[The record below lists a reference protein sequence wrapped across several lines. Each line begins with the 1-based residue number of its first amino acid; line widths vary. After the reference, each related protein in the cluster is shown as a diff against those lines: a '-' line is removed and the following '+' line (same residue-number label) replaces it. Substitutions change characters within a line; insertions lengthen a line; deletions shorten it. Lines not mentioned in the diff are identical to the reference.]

1 MYFTINTSYK
11 KVMNKFLNEKLMP
24 VAAKMAANK
33 FLIAVRD
40 GITLA
45 MPLIIIGSLL
55 MVIATGF
62 AIPPLEKWLGDMG
75 IATYLWKGS
84 DSSFGLIGLVAS
96 FGIAHSLAKQ
106 YKVDGVSA
114 GIISLSTFIL
124 VTPFV
129 SGEAGNGMPTTYM
142 AAQGLFVAIVLGLI
156 NGWVY
161 QWFINHN
168 IQIKMPESV
177 PPAVS
182 KSFSAILPGAVLI
195 VGWLIVYGVLDAFG
209 LPNLHMI
216 AKTVLGVPLGLLGNN
231 IIGVV
236 VLVLCCSSL
245 WFVGLHGGNIV
256 NKIME
261 PIWLANLGENTE
273 AFRAGEP
280 LEHIFTTPFMDNFV
294 YIGGAGATIGLVLA
308 LAWLARRKHA
318 SKQAKTLAPL
328 TVVPGLFNINEPTM
342 FGLPVVLNILLLLP
356 FVLAPIVNLVVAYAA
371 MATGLVPLTYTAP
384 GWTTPPII
392 SGFLAT
398 GSIRAS
404 ILQIVLIVL
413 DILIYLPFIASVEK
427 RFKAEEEK
435 ETK

>member
-1 MYFTINTSYK
+1 
-11 KVMNKFLNEKLMP
+11 
-24 VAAKMAANK
+24 
-33 FLIAVRD
+33 
-40 GITLA
+40 
-45 MPLIIIGSLL
+45 
-55 MVIATGF
+55 
-62 AIPPLEKWLGDMG
+62 
-75 IATYLWKGS
+75 
-84 DSSFGLIGLVAS
+84 
-96 FGIAHSLAKQ
+96 
-106 YKVDGVSA
+106 
-114 GIISLSTFIL
+114 
-124 VTPFV
+124 
-129 SGEAGNGMPTTYM
+129 MPTTYM
-142 AAQGLFVAIVLGLI
+142 AAQGLFVAIILGLI

-177 PPAVS
+177 PPAIS
-182 KSFSAILPGAVLI
+182 KSFSAILPGAALL

-209 LPNLHMI
+209 LPNLHML
-216 AKTVLGVPLGLLGNN
+216 AKTVLGTPLGLLGNN
-231 IIGVV
+231 IIGVII
-236 VLVLCCSSL
+236 LVLCCSSL

-261 PIWLANLGENTE
+261 PIWLANLGENAE

-280 LEHIFTTPFMDNFV
+280 LKHIFTTPFMDNFV
-294 YIGGAGATIGLVLA
+294 YIGGAGASIGLVLA

-342 FGLPVVLNILLLLP
+342 FGLPVVLNILLLIP

-404 ILQIVLIVL
+404 VLQIVLIVL

-427 RFKAEEEK
+427 RFRAEEGK
-435 ETK
+435 QK

>member
-1 MYFTINTSYK
+1 
-11 KVMNKFLNEKLMP
+11 MNKFLNEKLMP

-75 IATYLWKGS
+75 IAAYLWKGS

-96 FGIAHSLAKQ
+96 FGIAHSLTKQ
-106 YKVDGVSA
+106 YQVDGVPA
-114 GIISLSTFIL
+114 GIVSLSTFIL

-142 AAQGLFVAIVLGLI
+142 AAQGLFVAIILGLI

-177 PPAVS
+177 PPAIS
-182 KSFSAILPGAVLI
+182 KSFSAILPGAALL

-209 LPNLHMI
+209 LPNLHML
-216 AKTVLGVPLGLLGNN
+216 AKTVLGTPLGLLGNN
-231 IIGVV
+231 IIGVII
-236 VLVLCCSSL
+236 LVLCCSLL

-261 PIWLANLGENTE
+261 PIWLSNLGENAE

-280 LEHIFTTPFMDNFV
+280 LKHIFTTPFMDNFV

-342 FGLPVVLNILLLLP
+342 FGLPVVLNILLLIP

-404 ILQIVLIVL
+404 VLQIVLIVL

-427 RFKAEEEK
+427 RFRAEEGK
-435 ETK
+435 QK

>member
-1 MYFTINTSYK
+1 
-11 KVMNKFLNEKLMP
+11 MNKFLNEKLMP
-24 VAAKMAANK
+24 VASKMASNK
-33 FLIAVRD
+33 FLIAIRD

-45 MPLIIIGSLL
+45 MPLLIIGSLL

-96 FGIAHSLAKQ
+96 FGIAYSLTKQ
-106 YKVDGVSA
+106 YNVDGVPS
-114 GIISLSTFIL
+114 GIVSLSTFIL
-124 VTPFV
+124 FTPFV
-129 SGEAGNGMPTTYM
+129 IGEAGNGMPTTYM

-168 IQIKMPESV
+168 IQIKMPDSV

-182 KSFSAILPGAVLI
+182 KSFSAILPGATLI
-195 VGWLIVYGVLDAFG
+195 VGWLIVYGVLDAFK

-216 AKTVLGVPLGLLGNN
+216 AKTVLGTPLGLLGNN

-236 VLVLCCSSL
+236 ILVMCCSGL

-261 PIWLANLGENTE
+261 PIWLTNLGENAE
-273 AFRAGEP
+273 AFKAGEN
-280 LEHIFTTPFMDNFV
+280 LQHIFTTPFIDNFV

-308 LAWLARRKHA
+308 LAWMARRKNA
-318 SKQAKTLAPL
+318 SKQAKTLTPI

-342 FGLPVVLNILLLLP
+342 FGIPVVLNILLLIP
-356 FVLAPIVNLVVAYAA
+356 FVVAPVVNLIISYLS
-371 MATGLVPLTYTAP
+371 MASGLVPLTYTAP
-384 GWTTPPII
+384 GWTTPPVI

-404 ILQIVLIVL
+404 ILQIILVVA
-413 DILIYLPFIASVEK
+413 DILLYLPFVAAVEK
-427 RFKAEEEK
+427 RFKADEEQAK
-435 ETK
+435 

>member
-1 MYFTINTSYK
+1 MRKGEKI
-11 KVMNKFLNEKLMP
+11 MNKFLNEKLMP
-24 VAAKMAANK
+24 VASKMASNK
-33 FLIAVRD
+33 FLIAIRD

-45 MPLIIIGSLL
+45 MPLLIIGSLL

-75 IATYLWKGS
+75 ISTYLWKGS

-96 FGIAHSLAKQ
+96 FGIAYSLTKQ
-106 YKVDGVSA
+106 YNVDGVPS
-114 GIISLSTFIL
+114 GIVSLSTFIL

-129 SGEAGNGMPTTYM
+129 TGEAGNGMPTTYM

-168 IQIKMPESV
+168 IQIKMPDSV

-182 KSFSAILPGAVLI
+182 KSFSAILPGATLI
-195 VGWLIVYGVLDAFG
+195 VGWLIVYGVLDAFK

-216 AKTVLGVPLGLLGNN
+216 AKTVLGTPLGLLGNN

-236 VLVLCCSSL
+236 ILVMCCSGL

-261 PIWLANLGENTE
+261 PIWLTNLGENAE
-273 AFRAGEP
+273 AFKAGEN
-280 LEHIFTTPFMDNFV
+280 LQHIFTTPFIDNFV

-308 LAWLARRKHA
+308 LAWMARRKNA
-318 SKQAKTLAPL
+318 SKQAKTLTPI
-328 TVVPGLFNINEPTM
+328 TVIPGLFNINEPTM
-342 FGLPVVLNILLLLP
+342 FGIPVVLNILLLIP
-356 FVLAPIVNLVVAYAA
+356 FVVAPVVNLIISYLS
-371 MATGLVPLTYTAP
+371 MASGLVPLTYTAP
-384 GWTTPPII
+384 GWTTPPVI

-404 ILQIVLIVL
+404 ILQIILVVA
-413 DILIYLPFIASVEK
+413 DILLYLPFVAAGEK
-427 RFKAEEEK
+427 RFKADEEQAK
-435 ETK
+435 

>member
-1 MYFTINTSYK
+1 
-11 KVMNKFLNEKLMP
+11 MNKFLNEKLMP

-75 IATYLWKGS
+75 IAAYLWKGS

-96 FGIAHSLAKQ
+96 FGIAHSLTKQ
-106 YKVDGVSA
+106 YQVDGVPA
-114 GIISLSTFIL
+114 GIVSLSTFIL

-142 AAQGLFVAIVLGLI
+142 AAQGLFVAIILGLI

-168 IQIKMPESV
+168 IQIKMPESA
-177 PPAVS
+177 PPAIS
-182 KSFSAILPGAVLI
+182 KSFSAILPGAALL

-209 LPNLHMI
+209 LPNLHML
-216 AKTVLGVPLGLLGNN
+216 AKTVLGTPLGLLGNN
-231 IIGVV
+231 IVGVII
-236 VLVLCCSSL
+236 LVLCCSSL

-261 PIWLANLGENTE
+261 PIWLANLGENAE

-280 LEHIFTTPFMDNFV
+280 LKHIFTTPFMDNFV

-342 FGLPVVLNILLLLP
+342 FGLPVVLNILLLIP

-404 ILQIVLIVL
+404 VLQIVLIVL

-427 RFKAEEEK
+427 RFRAEEGK
-435 ETK
+435 QK

>member
-1 MYFTINTSYK
+1 
-11 KVMNKFLNEKLMP
+11 MNKFLNEKLMP

-75 IATYLWKGS
+75 IAAYLWKGS

-96 FGIAHSLAKQ
+96 FGIAHSLTKQ
-106 YKVDGVSA
+106 YQVDGVPA
-114 GIISLSTFIL
+114 GIVSLSTFIL

-142 AAQGLFVAIVLGLI
+142 AAQGLFVAIILGLI

-177 PPAVS
+177 PPAIS
-182 KSFSAILPGAVLI
+182 KSFSAILPGAALL

-209 LPNLHMI
+209 LPNLHML
-216 AKTVLGVPLGLLGNN
+216 AKTVLGTPLGLLGNN
-231 IIGVV
+231 IIGVII
-236 VLVLCCSSL
+236 LVLCCSSL

-261 PIWLANLGENTE
+261 PIWLANLGENAE

-280 LEHIFTTPFMDNFV
+280 LKHIFTTPFMDNFV

-308 LAWLARRKHA
+308 LAWLAPRKHA

-342 FGLPVVLNILLLLP
+342 FGLPVVLNILLLIP
-356 FVLAPIVNLVVAYAA
+356 FVLAPIVNLVVAYGA

-404 ILQIVLIVL
+404 VLQIILIVL

-427 RFKAEEEK
+427 RFRAEEGK
-435 ETK
+435 QK

>member
-1 MYFTINTSYK
+1 
-11 KVMNKFLNEKLMP
+11 MNKFLNEKLMP

-75 IATYLWKGS
+75 IAAYLWKGS

-96 FGIAHSLAKQ
+96 FGIAHSLTKQ
-106 YKVDGVSA
+106 YQVDGVPA
-114 GIISLSTFIL
+114 GIVSLSTFIL

-142 AAQGLFVAIVLGLI
+142 AAQGLFVAIILGLI

-177 PPAVS
+177 PPAIS
-182 KSFSAILPGAVLI
+182 KSFSAILPGAALL

-209 LPNLHMI
+209 LPNLHML
-216 AKTVLGVPLGLLGNN
+216 AKTVLGTPLGLLGNN
-231 IIGVV
+231 IIGVII
-236 VLVLCCSSL
+236 LVLCCSLL

-261 PIWLANLGENTE
+261 PIWLANLGENAE

-280 LEHIFTTPFMDNFV
+280 LKHIFTTPFMDNFV

-342 FGLPVVLNILLLLP
+342 FGLPVVLNILLLIP

-371 MATGLVPLTYTAP
+371 MATELVPLTYTAP

-404 ILQIVLIVL
+404 VLQIILIVL

-427 RFKAEEEK
+427 RFRAEEGK
-435 ETK
+435 QK

>member
-1 MYFTINTSYK
+1 
-11 KVMNKFLNEKLMP
+11 MNKFLNEKLMP

-75 IATYLWKGS
+75 IAAYLWKGS

-96 FGIAHSLAKQ
+96 FGIAHSLTKQ
-106 YKVDGVSA
+106 YQVDGVPA
-114 GIISLSTFIL
+114 GIVSLSTFIL

-142 AAQGLFVAIVLGLI
+142 AAQGLFVAIILGLI

-177 PPAVS
+177 PPAIS
-182 KSFSAILPGAVLI
+182 KSFSAILPGAALL

-209 LPNLHMI
+209 LPNLHML
-216 AKTVLGVPLGLLGNN
+216 AKTVLGTPLGLLGNN
-231 IIGVV
+231 IVGVII
-236 VLVLCCSSL
+236 LVLCCSSL

-261 PIWLANLGENTE
+261 PIWLANLGENAE

-280 LEHIFTTPFMDNFV
+280 LKHIFTTPFMDNFV

-318 SKQAKTLAPL
+318 GKQAKTLAPL

-342 FGLPVVLNILLLLP
+342 FGLPVVLNILLLIP

-404 ILQIVLIVL
+404 VLQIVLIVL

-427 RFKAEEEK
+427 RFRAEEGK
-435 ETK
+435 QK

>member
-1 MYFTINTSYK
+1 MRKGEKI
-11 KVMNKFLNEKLMP
+11 MNKFLNEKLMP
-24 VAAKMAANK
+24 VASKMASNK
-33 FLIAVRD
+33 FLIAIRD

-45 MPLIIIGSLL
+45 MPLLIIGYLL

-96 FGIAHSLAKQ
+96 FGIAYSLTKQ
-106 YKVDGVSA
+106 YNVDGVPS
-114 GIISLSTFIL
+114 GIVSLSTFIL

-129 SGEAGNGMPTTYM
+129 TGEAGNGMPTTYM

-168 IQIKMPESV
+168 IQIKMPDSV

-182 KSFSAILPGAVLI
+182 KSFSAILPGATLI
-195 VGWLIVYGVLDAFG
+195 VGWLIVYGVLDAFK

-216 AKTVLGVPLGLLGNN
+216 AKTVLGTPLGLLGNN

-236 VLVLCCSSL
+236 ILVMCCSGL

-261 PIWLANLGENTE
+261 PIWLTNLGETAE
-273 AFRAGEP
+273 AFKAGEN
-280 LEHIFTTPFMDNFV
+280 LQHIFTTPFIDNFV

-308 LAWLARRKHA
+308 LAWMARRKNA
-318 SKQAKTLAPL
+318 SKQAKTLTPI

-342 FGLPVVLNILLLLP
+342 FGIPVVLNILLLIP
-356 FVLAPIVNLVVAYAA
+356 FVVAPVVNLIISYLS
-371 MATGLVPLTYTAP
+371 MASGLVPLTYTAP
-384 GWTTPPII
+384 GWTTPPVI

-404 ILQIVLIVL
+404 ILQIILVVA
-413 DILIYLPFIASVEK
+413 DILLYLPFVAAVEK
-427 RFKAEEEK
+427 RFKADEEQAK
-435 ETK
+435 

>member
-1 MYFTINTSYK
+1 MRKGENI
-11 KVMNKFLNEKLMP
+11 MNKFLNEKLMP
-24 VAAKMAANK
+24 VASKMASNK
-33 FLIAVRD
+33 FLIAIRD

-45 MPLIIIGSLL
+45 MPLLIIGSLL

-96 FGIAHSLAKQ
+96 FGIAYSLTKQ
-106 YKVDGVSA
+106 YNVDGVPS
-114 GIISLSTFIL
+114 GIVSLSTFIL

-129 SGEAGNGMPTTYM
+129 TGEAGNGMPTTYM

-168 IQIKMPESV
+168 IQIKMPDSV

-182 KSFSAILPGAVLI
+182 KSFSAILPGATLI
-195 VGWLIVYGVLDAFG
+195 VGWLIVYGVLDAFK

-216 AKTVLGVPLGLLGNN
+216 AKTVLGTPLGLLGNN

-236 VLVLCCSSL
+236 ILVMCCSGL

-261 PIWLANLGENTE
+261 PICLTNLGENAE
-273 AFRAGEP
+273 AFKAGEN
-280 LEHIFTTPFMDNFV
+280 LQHIFTTPFIDNFV

-308 LAWLARRKHA
+308 LAWMARRKNA
-318 SKQAKTLAPL
+318 SKQAKTLTPI

-342 FGLPVVLNILLLLP
+342 FGIPVVLNILLLIP
-356 FVLAPIVNLVVAYAA
+356 FVVAPVVNLIISYLS
-371 MATGLVPLTYTAP
+371 MASGLVPLTYTAP
-384 GWTTPPII
+384 GWTTPPVI

-404 ILQIVLIVL
+404 ILQIILVVA
-413 DILIYLPFIASVEK
+413 DILLYLPFVAAVEK
-427 RFKAEEEK
+427 RFKADEEQAK
-435 ETK
+435 

>member
-1 MYFTINTSYK
+1 MRKGEKI
-11 KVMNKFLNEKLMP
+11 MNKFLNEKLMP
-24 VAAKMAANK
+24 VASKMASNK
-33 FLIAVRD
+33 FLIAIRD

-45 MPLIIIGSLL
+45 MPLLIIGSLL

-96 FGIAHSLAKQ
+96 FGIAYSLTKQ
-106 YKVDGVSA
+106 YNVDGVPS
-114 GIISLSTFIL
+114 GIVSLSTFIL

-129 SGEAGNGMPTTYM
+129 TGEAGNGMPTTYM

-168 IQIKMPESV
+168 IQIKMPDSV

-182 KSFSAILPGAVLI
+182 KSFSAILPGATLI
-195 VGWLIVYGVLDAFG
+195 VGWLIVYGVLDAFK

-216 AKTVLGVPLGLLGNN
+216 AKTVLGTPLGLLGNN

-236 VLVLCCSSL
+236 ILVMCCSGL

-261 PIWLANLGENTE
+261 PIWLTNLGENAE
-273 AFRAGEP
+273 AFKAGEN
-280 LEHIFTTPFMDNFV
+280 LQHIFTTPFIDNFV

-308 LAWLARRKHA
+308 LAWMARRKNA
-318 SKQAKTLAPL
+318 SKQAKTLTPI
-328 TVVPGLFNINEPTM
+328 TVIPGLFNINEPTM
-342 FGLPVVLNILLLLP
+342 FGIPVVLNILLLIP
-356 FVLAPIVNLVVAYAA
+356 FVVAPVVNLIISYLS
-371 MATGLVPLTYTAP
+371 MASGLVPLTYTAP
-384 GWTTPPII
+384 GWTTPPVI

-404 ILQIVLIVL
+404 ILQIILVVA
-413 DILIYLPFIASVEK
+413 DILLYLTFVAAVEK
-427 RFKAEEEK
+427 RFKADEEQAK
-435 ETK
+435 

>member
-1 MYFTINTSYK
+1 
-11 KVMNKFLNEKLMP
+11 MNKFLNEKLMP
-24 VAAKMAANK
+24 VASKMASNK
-33 FLIAVRD
+33 FLIAIRD

-45 MPLIIIGSLL
+45 MPLLIIGSLL

-96 FGIAHSLAKQ
+96 FGIAYSLTKQ
-106 YKVDGVSA
+106 YNVDGVPS
-114 GIISLSTFIL
+114 GIVSLSTFIL

-129 SGEAGNGMPTTYM
+129 TGEAGNGMPTTYM

-168 IQIKMPESV
+168 IQIKMPDSV

-182 KSFSAILPGAVLI
+182 KSFSAILPGATLI
-195 VGWLIVYGVLDAFG
+195 VGWLIVYGVLDAFK

-216 AKTVLGVPLGLLGNN
+216 AKTVLGTPLGLLGNN

-236 VLVLCCSSL
+236 ILVMCCSGL

-261 PIWLANLGENTE
+261 PIWLTNLGENAE
-273 AFRAGEP
+273 AFKAGEN
-280 LEHIFTTPFMDNFV
+280 LQHLFTTPFIDNFV

-308 LAWLARRKHA
+308 LAWMARRKNA
-318 SKQAKTLAPL
+318 SKQAKTLTPI

-342 FGLPVVLNILLLLP
+342 FGIPVVLNILLLIP
-356 FVLAPIVNLVVAYAA
+356 FVVAPVVNLIISYLS
-371 MATGLVPLTYTAP
+371 MASGLVPLTYTAP
-384 GWTTPPII
+384 GWTTPPVI

-404 ILQIVLIVL
+404 ILQIILVVA
-413 DILIYLPFIASVEK
+413 DILLYLPFVAAVEK
-427 RFKAEEEK
+427 RFKADEEQAK
-435 ETK
+435 

>member
-1 MYFTINTSYK
+1 
-11 KVMNKFLNEKLMP
+11 MNKFLNEKLMP

>member
-1 MYFTINTSYK
+1 MRKGENI
-11 KVMNKFLNEKLMP
+11 MNKFLNEKLMP
-24 VAAKMAANK
+24 VASKMASNK
-33 FLIAVRD
+33 FLIAIRD

-45 MPLIIIGSLL
+45 MPLLIIGSLL

-96 FGIAHSLAKQ
+96 FGIAYSLTKQ
-106 YKVDGVSA
+106 YNVDGVPS
-114 GIISLSTFIL
+114 GIVSLSTFIL

-129 SGEAGNGMPTTYM
+129 TGEAGNGMPTTYM

-168 IQIKMPESV
+168 IQIKMPDSV

-182 KSFSAILPGAVLI
+182 KSFSAILPGATLI
-195 VGWLIVYGVLDAFG
+195 VGWLIVYGVLDAFK

-216 AKTVLGVPLGLLGNN
+216 AKTVLGTPLGLLGNN

-236 VLVLCCSSL
+236 ILVMCCSGL

-261 PIWLANLGENTE
+261 PIWLTNLGENAE
-273 AFRAGEP
+273 AFKAGEN
-280 LEHIFTTPFMDNFV
+280 LQHIFTTPFIDNFV

-308 LAWLARRKHA
+308 LAWMARRKNA
-318 SKQAKTLAPL
+318 SKQAKTLTPI

-342 FGLPVVLNILLLLP
+342 FGIPVVLNILLLIP
-356 FVLAPIVNLVVAYAA
+356 FVVAPVVNLIISYLS
-371 MATGLVPLTYTAP
+371 MASGLVPLTYTAH
-384 GWTTPPII
+384 GWTTPPVI

-404 ILQIVLIVL
+404 ILQIILVVA
-413 DILIYLPFIASVEK
+413 DILLYLPFVAAVEK
-427 RFKAEEEK
+427 RFKADEEQAK
-435 ETK
+435 

>member
-1 MYFTINTSYK
+1 
-11 KVMNKFLNEKLMP
+11 MNKFLNEKLMP

-75 IATYLWKGS
+75 IAAYLWKGS

-96 FGIAHSLAKQ
+96 FGIAHSLTKQ
-106 YKVDGVSA
+106 YQVDGVPA
-114 GIISLSTFIL
+114 GIVSLSTFIL

-142 AAQGLFVAIVLGLI
+142 AAQGLFVAIILGLI

-177 PPAVS
+177 PPAIS
-182 KSFSAILPGAVLI
+182 KSFSAILPGAALL

-209 LPNLHMI
+209 LPNLHML
-216 AKTVLGVPLGLLGNN
+216 AKTVLGTPLGLLGNN
-231 IIGVV
+231 IIGVII
-236 VLVLCCSSL
+236 LVLCCSSL

-261 PIWLANLGENTE
+261 PIWLANLGENAE

-280 LEHIFTTPFMDNFV
+280 LKHIFTTPFMDNFV

-342 FGLPVVLNILLLLP
+342 FGLPVVLNILLLIP
-356 FVLAPIVNLVVAYAA
+356 FVLAPIFNLVVAYAA

-404 ILQIVLIVL
+404 VLQIILIVL

-427 RFKAEEEK
+427 RFRAEEGK
-435 ETK
+435 QK

>member
-1 MYFTINTSYK
+1 
-11 KVMNKFLNEKLMP
+11 
-24 VAAKMAANK
+24 
-33 FLIAVRD
+33 
-40 GITLA
+40 
-45 MPLIIIGSLL
+45 
-55 MVIATGF
+55 
-62 AIPPLEKWLGDMG
+62 
-75 IATYLWKGS
+75 
-84 DSSFGLIGLVAS
+84 
-96 FGIAHSLAKQ
+96 
-106 YKVDGVSA
+106 
-114 GIISLSTFIL
+114 
-124 VTPFV
+124 
-129 SGEAGNGMPTTYM
+129 M

>member
-1 MYFTINTSYK
+1 MRKGEKI
-11 KVMNKFLNEKLMP
+11 MNKFLNEKLMP
-24 VAAKMAANK
+24 VASKMASNK
-33 FLIAVRD
+33 FLIAIRD

-45 MPLIIIGSLL
+45 MPLLIIGSLL

-84 DSSFGLIGLVAS
+84 DSSFGLIGLVAG
-96 FGIAHSLAKQ
+96 FGIAYSLTKQ
-106 YKVDGVSA
+106 YNVDGVPS
-114 GIISLSTFIL
+114 GIVSLSTFIL

-129 SGEAGNGMPTTYM
+129 TGEAGNGMPTTYM

-168 IQIKMPESV
+168 IQIKMPDSV

-182 KSFSAILPGAVLI
+182 KSFSAILPGATLI
-195 VGWLIVYGVLDAFG
+195 VGWLIVYGVLDAFK

-216 AKTVLGVPLGLLGNN
+216 AKTVLGTPLGLLGNN

-236 VLVLCCSSL
+236 ILVMCCSGL

-261 PIWLANLGENTE
+261 PIWLTNLGENAE
-273 AFRAGEP
+273 AFKAGEN
-280 LEHIFTTPFMDNFV
+280 LQHIFTTPFVDNFV

-308 LAWLARRKHA
+308 LAWMARRKNA
-318 SKQAKTLAPL
+318 SKQAKTLTPI

-342 FGLPVVLNILLLLP
+342 FGIPVVLNILLLIP
-356 FVLAPIVNLVVAYAA
+356 FVVAPVVNLIISYLS
-371 MATGLVPLTYTAP
+371 MASGLVPLTYTAP
-384 GWTTPPII
+384 GWTTPPVI

-404 ILQIVLIVL
+404 ILQIILVVA
-413 DILIYLPFIASVEK
+413 DILLYLPFVAAVEK
-427 RFKAEEEK
+427 RFKADEEQAK
-435 ETK
+435 

>member
-1 MYFTINTSYK
+1 
-11 KVMNKFLNEKLMP
+11 MNKFLNEKLMP
-24 VAAKMAANK
+24 VASKMASNK
-33 FLIAVRD
+33 FLIAIRD

-45 MPLIIIGSLL
+45 MPLLIIGSLL

-96 FGIAHSLAKQ
+96 FGIAYSLTKQ
-106 YKVDGVSA
+106 YNVDGVPS
-114 GIISLSTFIL
+114 GIVSLSTFIL

-129 SGEAGNGMPTTYM
+129 TGEAGNGMPTTYM

-168 IQIKMPESV
+168 IQIKMPDSV

-182 KSFSAILPGAVLI
+182 KSFSAILPGATLI
-195 VGWLIVYGVLDAFG
+195 VGWLIVYGVLDAFK

-216 AKTVLGVPLGLLGNN
+216 AKTVLGTPLGLLGNN

-236 VLVLCCSSL
+236 ILVMCCSGL

-261 PIWLANLGENTE
+261 PIWLTNLGENAE
-273 AFRAGEP
+273 AFKAGEN
-280 LEHIFTTPFMDNFV
+280 LQHIFTTPFVDNFV

-308 LAWLARRKHA
+308 LAWMARRKNA
-318 SKQAKTLAPL
+318 SKQAKTLTPI

-342 FGLPVVLNILLLLP
+342 FGIPVVLNILLLIP
-356 FVLAPIVNLVVAYAA
+356 FVVAPVVNLIISYLS
-371 MATGLVPLTYTAP
+371 MASGLVPLTYTAP
-384 GWTTPPII
+384 GWRTPPVI

-404 ILQIVLIVL
+404 ILQIILVVA
-413 DILIYLPFIASVEK
+413 DILLYLPFVAAVEK
-427 RFKAEEEK
+427 RFKADEEQAK
-435 ETK
+435 

>member
-1 MYFTINTSYK
+1 MRKGEKI
-11 KVMNKFLNEKLMP
+11 MNKFLNEKLMP
-24 VAAKMAANK
+24 VASKMASNK
-33 FLIAVRD
+33 FLIVIRD

-45 MPLIIIGSLL
+45 MPLLIIGSLL

-96 FGIAHSLAKQ
+96 FGIAYSLTKQ
-106 YKVDGVSA
+106 YNVDGVPS
-114 GIISLSTFIL
+114 GIVSLSTFIL

-129 SGEAGNGMPTTYM
+129 TGEAGNGMPTTYM

-168 IQIKMPESV
+168 IQIKMPDSV

-182 KSFSAILPGAVLI
+182 KSFSAILPGATLI
-195 VGWLIVYGVLDAFG
+195 VGWLIVYGVLDAFK

-216 AKTVLGVPLGLLGNN
+216 AKTVLGTPLGLLGNN

-236 VLVLCCSSL
+236 ILVMCCSGL

-261 PIWLANLGENTE
+261 PIWLTNLGENAE
-273 AFRAGEP
+273 AFKAGEN
-280 LEHIFTTPFMDNFV
+280 LQHIFTTPFVDNFV

-308 LAWLARRKHA
+308 LAWMARRKNA
-318 SKQAKTLAPL
+318 SKQAKTLTPI

-342 FGLPVVLNILLLLP
+342 FGIPVVLNILLLIP
-356 FVLAPIVNLVVAYAA
+356 FVVAPVVNLIISYLS
-371 MATGLVPLTYTAP
+371 MASGLVPLTYTAP
-384 GWTTPPII
+384 GWTTPPVI

-404 ILQIVLIVL
+404 ILQIILVVA
-413 DILIYLPFIASVEK
+413 DILLYLPFVAAVEK
-427 RFKAEEEK
+427 RFKADEEQAK
-435 ETK
+435 

>member
-1 MYFTINTSYK
+1 
-11 KVMNKFLNEKLMP
+11 MNKFLNEKLMP

-75 IATYLWKGS
+75 IAAYLWKGS

-96 FGIAHSLAKQ
+96 FGIAHSLTKQ
-106 YKVDGVSA
+106 YQVDGVPA
-114 GIISLSTFIL
+114 GIVSLSTFIL

-129 SGEAGNGMPTTYM
+129 SGEAENGMPTTYM
-142 AAQGLFVAIVLGLI
+142 AAQGLFVAIILGLI

-177 PPAVS
+177 PPAIS
-182 KSFSAILPGAVLI
+182 KSFSAILPGAALL

-209 LPNLHMI
+209 LPNLHML
-216 AKTVLGVPLGLLGNN
+216 AKTVLGTPLGLLGNN
-231 IIGVV
+231 IVGVII
-236 VLVLCCSSL
+236 LVLCCSSL

-261 PIWLANLGENTE
+261 PIWLANLGENAE

-280 LEHIFTTPFMDNFV
+280 LKHIFTTPFMDNFV

-342 FGLPVVLNILLLLP
+342 FGLPVVLNILLLIP

-404 ILQIVLIVL
+404 VLQIVLIVL

-427 RFKAEEEK
+427 RFRAEEGK
-435 ETK
+435 QK